1 MEDEAVYFFIYLD
14 NATFTADF
22 LGRIFPESSAAG
34 FASADEGARG
44 RWVSYL
50 KAGNQPSTPTAY
62 IRLY

>member
-44 RWVSYL
+44 
-50 KAGNQPSTPTAY
+50 GG
-62 IRLY
+62 